1 MTTRGQAALLCL
13 GLCYVSSFSFAA
25 ATDLP
30 IDTALSSINLPAN
43 SQAQIPD
50 TPSADYNDLS
60 LQASPST
67 QEDSQILW
75 PMMPQES
82 LAQLAQTFYPNS
94 PILAQRF
101 IQKSIRLSRS
111 LGIFITPDV
120 PFQHAQVIAIPNEKE
135 VRALTHR
142 IKKREELQAAQEQLQ
157 LSYQLKGPS
166 AVNTKSLKSG
176 EHAVKSTLINGPI
189 SLELPKLSVPKI
201 EMPRLNTPN
210 LGSISDNV
218 KNAGQH
224 VGAQMQ
230 SAWHTTKT
238 ALMDWQ
244 AYAFGKT
251 DQLSQKRVTKML
263 ANQNTRIALFLGGL
277 VVLAWLLWRL
287 QKRYL
292 QRKVVLLNNIESTLI
307 EPEFTEPTIGEITIT
322 EHNESRAEHSAMF
335 NTDLEISSDIQ
346 DSELKAPAF
355 QDTATLV
362 EQLSVDT
369 QRIEDVTANN
379 KASRSKRNR

>member
-1 MTTRGQAALLCL
+1 M
-13 GLCYVSSFSFAA
+13 
-25 ATDLP
+25 
-30 IDTALSSINLPAN
+30 
-43 SQAQIPD
+43 
-50 TPSADYNDLS
+50 
-60 LQASPST
+60 
-67 QEDSQILW
+67 LW
-75 PMMPQES
+75 PMMPQET

-111 LGIFITPDV
+111 IGIHILPDV
-120 PFQHAQVIAIPNEKE
+120 PFQRAQVIAIPDEKE

-142 IKKREELQAAQEQLQ
+142 IKKREELLTEQDQLQ

-166 AVNTKSLKSG
+166 GVNTKSLKSG

-189 SLELPKLSVPKI
+189 SLELPKLNVPKI
-201 EMPRLNTPN
+201 EMPRLHTPN
-210 LGSISDNV
+210 LGSIADRV
-218 KNAGQH
+218 KTAGQH

-238 ALMDWQ
+238 AVMDWQ
-244 AYAFGKT
+244 AYTFGNV
-251 DQLSQKRVTKML
+251 DRLSKKHATNMW

-277 VVLAWLLWRL
+277 VVLAWLVWRL
-287 QKRYL
+287 QRRYL
-292 QRKVVLLNNIESTLI
+292 QRKVALLNNIEATLI
-307 EPEFTEPTIGEITIT
+307 ETEFTEPTIGEITII
-322 EHNESRAEHSAMF
+322 EPNDGRAEHSAMF